1 MILWSMHS
9 HASIKPSFTLL
20 LYWIAVFYSLPKCF
34 LLILHG
40 GNRKKKRQAKLCYCG
55 KSISTRRNANTS
67 FADFIIV
74 FLSEHRCHVYPCHLS
89 CCLQLMQL
97 VSCSLPSFLPPATPR
112 SSPAPSCLIESG
124 FLCHGGRCASRLSC
138 LGCSTSPGL
147 TLVRDKDVRR
157 GGQDRWWE
165 GAEWSVA

>member
-55 KSISTRRNANTS
+55 KS
-67 FADFIIV
+67 D
-74 FLSEHRCHVYPCHLS
+74 
-89 CCLQLMQL
+89 
-97 VSCSLPSFLPPATPR
+97 
-112 SSPAPSCLIESG
+112 SSPQEEMQTLPLQILLLLFFYLNTGVMFIHDIFPA
-124 FLCHGGRCASRLSC
+124 A
-138 LGCSTSPGL
+138 CS
-147 TLVRDKDVRR
+147 
-157 GGQDRWWE
+157 
-165 GAEWSVA
+165 